1 MTITSSEVHMW
12 TPMKE
17 RSAPNIL
24 RKMDEKDTF
33 AVPERYNTSKLVN
46 VVLWARELASKVDA
60 SEVVI
65 NTVNPGLCW
74 SPLHRDNTSA
84 GLRIFRNIFAWTAA
98 QGGHCLVEAATVQQ
112 AESYGGYISEQKLI
126 E

>member
-1 MTITSSEVHMW
+1 MW

-46 VVLWARELASKVDA
+46 VLWARQLALKVDA

-65 NTVNPGLCW
+65 NTVNQGLCW
-74 SPLHRDNTSA
+74 SSLHRDNTSA
-84 GLRIFRNIFAWTAA
+84 GLRIFKKIFAWRKFINL
-98 QGGHCLVEAATVQQ
+98 GMSSGP
-112 AESYGGYISEQKLI
+112 
-126 E
+126 